1 MMVNLYPVDAVKVEG
16 ETYTHKTKPD
26 TISLRKTCV
35 KCKCPVVNDHASA
48 MHMIDVPGGVLNV
61 PFEPTMHLRYAERI
75 MSFNDGVPKFKDL
88 PAVFAGS
95 DERVTEEASSTPIVT
110 EAPTLPQLPPP
121 GHS

>member
-1 MMVNLYPVDAVKVEG
+1 MVKLFPVDAVTIEG
-16 ETYTHKTKPD
+16 ETYTHKTKPN
-26 TISLRKTCV
+26 TILLRKTCI
-35 KCKCPVVNDHASA
+35 KCKSPVINDHAA
-48 MHMIDVPGGVLNV
+48 VMQLIDVPGGVLNV
-61 PFEPTMHLRYAERI
+61 PLEPAMHLNYAEKI

-95 DERVTEEASSTPIVT
+95 DEIVTEEASSTPIVT